1 MVLNELISELKKIKK
16 LQLSYLKY
24 TTTLLN
30 INKINEEKLLQIY
43 RNQNKIE
50 KRLNK
55 IKKNIFN
62 TITEKNLIKN
72 MKRDDVIIS
81 FNIDSTYLN
90 FLKYY
95 DELYEK
101 ILLDYLE
108 INISS
113 LKYELTLRQLINCI
127 RYENIH
133 IINSYIAETNQQLLN
148 KPIYIFIGYD
158 ESYDEEINGLYIIP
172 FLSINH
178 LQYISKDKM
187 NEFENNK
194 RIISTEKKVYLKED
208 NNIFYEELL
217 NHNNTTIDECII
229 KTKNRIKKLIK

>member
-1 MVLNELISELKKIKK
+1 MDLNKLINELKKIKK

-24 TTTLLN
+24 ASIL
-30 INKINEEKLLQIY
+30 INSTKIDEEKILQIY
-43 RNQNKIE
+43 RNQDRINK
-50 KRLNK
+50 KLNEIK
-55 IKKNIFN
+55 INFFN
-62 TITEKNLIKN
+62 TITQNNQIKK
-72 MKRDDVIIS
+72 MKHNDIIIS
-81 FNIDSTYLN
+81 FNIDSTYFDFLN
-90 FLKYY
+90 YY
-95 DELYEK
+95 DELYGE

-108 INISS
+108 INIKH
-113 LKYELTLRQLINCI
+113 LKYELTLRQLLNCV

-133 IINSYIAETNQQLLN
+133 IIDSYIAKTNQKLLN

-178 LQYISKDKM
+178 LQYIPKDKM

-194 RIISTEKKVYLKED
+194 RIISTEKKVYLKEA

-217 NHNNTTIDECII
+217 NYNNKTIDECII

>member
-1 MVLNELISELKKIKK
+1 MHLNELINEFKKIKK

-95 DELYEK
+95 DELYEE

-133 IINSYIAETNQQLLN
+133 IINSYIAETNQKLLN

-194 RIISTEKKVYLKED
+194 QIISTEKKVYLKEA